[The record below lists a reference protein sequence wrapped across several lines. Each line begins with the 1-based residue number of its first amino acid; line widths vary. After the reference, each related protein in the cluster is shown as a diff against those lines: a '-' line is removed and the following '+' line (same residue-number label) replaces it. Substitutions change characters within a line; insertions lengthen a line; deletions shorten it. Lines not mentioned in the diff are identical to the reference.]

1 MTRCDR
7 CTGVYVFESV
17 CVLWDIESTKIKH
30 FENCFILSKIKQE
43 RVQGRLTWTVLHA
56 DCALKF
62 CATTL
67 GRTAK
72 KRHASVLVT
81 TKKYVGI
88 KLTNVSSASAGN

>member
-1 MTRCDR
+1 M
-7 CTGVYVFESV
+7 FESV
-17 CVLWDIESTKIKH
+17 CVLWDIVSTKRKNV
-30 FENCFILSKIKQE
+30 ENCFILSKSKQE
-43 RVQGRLTWTVLHA
+43 RVQGRLTWTVLQA

-88 KLTNVSSASAGN
+88 KLASVSSANAGN

>member
-1 MTRCDR
+1 M
-7 CTGVYVFESV
+7 
-17 CVLWDIESTKIKH
+17 
-30 FENCFILSKIKQE
+30 
-43 RVQGRLTWTVLHA
+43 
-56 DCALKF
+56 KF

-88 KLTNVSSASAGN
+88 KLATVSSASAGNGSVLKRRAADENVVVPPSI